1 LVCHC
6 AGWILAISISSITLI
21 SKSISK
27 LSELKGKNVT
37 FADYASEAWM
47 ENVNQLWRKLHRNKR
62 QSSL

>member
-37 FADYASEAWM
+37 FADYASEAWID
-47 ENVNQLWRKLHRNKR
+47 KC
-62 QSSL
+62 